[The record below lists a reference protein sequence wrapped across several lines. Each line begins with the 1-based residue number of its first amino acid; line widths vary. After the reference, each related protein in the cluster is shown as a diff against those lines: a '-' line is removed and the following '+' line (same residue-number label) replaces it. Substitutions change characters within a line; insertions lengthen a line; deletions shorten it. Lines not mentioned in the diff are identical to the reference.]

1 MIWLKFFDLLGVFV
15 FAASGALSGSRKN
28 MDILGIFVL
37 ATVTAVGGGS
47 LRSILIGDLPIVFL
61 KDISY
66 LIVCL
71 SSTVAVFILQSHF
84 ERLEK
89 WILVFDALGLGAFTI
104 IGINIALSKGL
115 SLWASLL
122 MGIITASFGG
132 VVRDILINEIP
143 FIFQKEIYA
152 TAALIGGI
160 LYLIIN
166 KFTLIPNELNICISA
181 LLICAI
187 RLFSLKLKLSL
198 PKSKAIPELLKEKKD
213 Q

>member
-1 MIWLKFFDLLGVFV
+1 MIWLKILDLLGVFV

-47 LRSILIGDLPIVFL
+47 LRSILIGDLPIGFL

-71 SSTVAVFILQSHF
+71 GATLAVFILQSHF

-89 WILVFDALGLGAFTI
+89 LILVFDALGLGAFTI
-104 IGINIALSKGL
+104 IGINIALAKGL

-160 LYLIIN
+160 LYLALN
-166 KFTLIPNELNICISA
+166 KLSIIPNELNICLSA
-181 LLICAI
+181 FLICAI

-198 PKSKAIPELLKEKKD
+198 PKSKNVQINQNKD
-213 Q
+213 G